1 MTYRNKVFG
10 VIQKGKEYLKYEYK
24 RHNLVNLGHF
34 KDGTLETK
42 FKYKVFKVRKC
53 EKKTK
58 IKKIKSKIR

>member
-1 MTYRNKVFG
+1 MTYRNKVLG
-10 VIQKGKEYLKYEYK
+10 VIQKGKGYLKCEYK

-53 EKKTK
+53 EKNKNKNK
-58 IKKIKSKIR
+58 IK